1 MSIPNPLIAAVGKHA
16 GISRLYLPGDPLRES
31 PSRAQVD
38 LIARGKFL
46 ALNYEWV
53 FEGEPQA
60 GLILIGLEHEGG
72 PAGAGFV
79 DSWHMGDKLMDC
91 RGTETAKGLSVLGH
105 YSVEGSPDW
114 GWRITVERD
123 PGLRVAMYNVMPEGG
138 EELGFELV
146 Y

>member
-1 MSIPNPLIAAVGKHA
+1 MSIPSPLSDAVGRYS
-16 GISRLYLPGDPLRES
+16 GTSNVYLPGDPLRES

-38 LIARGKFL
+38 LVARGKL
-46 ALNYEWV
+46 LTLNDEWN

-72 PAGAGFV
+72 PAGASFV

-91 RGTETAKGLSVLGH
+91 RSTATPKGINVLGH

-123 PGLRVAMYNVMPEGG
+123 PDLRVAMYNVMPEGG
-138 EELGFELV
+138 EELGFKPV